1 MSTAGTMLDD
11 SPETAVARLSRLA
24 ESATDVLDRL
34 EALAVARFGSAAD
47 LEAAVD
53 DLRTHLFEFD
63 RISPRQ
69 TGVTIAALVEESST
83 GPDAALAASLA
94 ASLRGSVNSIRQRSA
109 SLSLELGHLL
119 ADTQHVVSS
128 TAGGAGTYDGTG
140 RTAVGPIR
148 RGRGL
153 G

>member
-1 MSTAGTMLDD
+1 MLDD
-11 SPETAVARLSRLA
+11 SPETAVQRLTRLA
-24 ESATDVLDRL
+24 DAAVEVLDRV
-34 EALAVARFGSAAD
+34 ETLAVARFGPAAD
-47 LEAAVD
+47 LEVAVQ
-53 DLRTHLFEFD
+53 DLRVHLVEFD

-69 TGVTIAALVEESST
+69 TGVTIAELVEESAT
-83 GPDAALAASLA
+83 GPHAALAASLA
-94 ASLRGSVNSIRQRSA
+94 ASLRGSVNSIRERSA
-109 SLSLELGHLL
+109 VLSLELGHLL

>member
-1 MSTAGTMLDD
+1 MLDD
-11 SPETAVARLSRLA
+11 SPETAVARLTRLA
-24 ESATDVLDRL
+24 DAAVAVLDRL
-34 EALAVARFGSAAD
+34 EVLAVARFGPAAD
-47 LEAAVD
+47 LELAVE
-53 DLRTHLFEFD
+53 DLRAHLVEFD

-69 TGVTIAALVEESST
+69 TGVTIAELVDESGG

-94 ASLRGSVNSIRQRSA
+94 AALRGSVNSIRQRSA
-109 SLSLELGHLL
+109 SLSLELGHLV